1 MTSEK
6 PTTDVPVDLV
16 RRGTE
21 AFNRRDFDTMMSIY
35 GPASVWDGSR
45 WGMGTFEGSAA
56 IRDFIEDWMV
66 HYEELEIELEE
77 LLELG
82 KGVVFLVARQNAR
95 AVDSDD
101 HVQLREAY
109 VSVWAGNVV
118 VRMTAYPDID
128 EARAAAQRAVGL
140 SE

>member
-21 AFNRRDFDTMMSIY
+21 AFNRRDFDAMMSIY

-95 AVDSDD
+95 AVDSDN